1 MVAIVDAIV
10 LVFVVVLVLDVGAG
24 VGLADVVWSFRT
36 FFFFHNIM
44 IACNC

>member
-1 MVAIVDAIV
+1 MVAIVDDGV
-10 LVFVVVLVLDVGAG
+10 FFVVVLVLDVGAG